1 MTTPYGQLTD
11 SFKVKDGGCS
21 TEADEIVPVVIANN
35 D

>member
-11 SFKVKDGGCS
+11 SFKVKGCDCS
-21 TEADEIVPVVIANN
+21 TDANDIAPVVIANN